1 MIRKNIALFYIY
13 LLFLGTFLLCQEPKA
28 KPHDRTAGSTVD
40 WRTPAEISD
49 YHTTPR
55 YDETMAYARRV
66 AAAAPK
72 QVRVESFGKTGE
84 GRDLIVVI
92 ASKDG
97 VFDPAALHQ
106 ANRPVVLIQN
116 AIHPGEMDGKD
127 SCLALLRDM
136 VITKSKAALL
146 DHAVVLIIPI
156 YNADGHERFGPYN
169 RINQN
174 GPEQMGWRTQSQN
187 LNLNRDYMKADAPET
202 RAFLKLWNR
211 WLPDFF
217 VDDHVTDGADYQY
230 DVTYALD
237 TGPDVDPALAGW
249 QRETLA
255 PYMEQSVTA
264 AGHKIAPYVS
274 PADEADLS
282 KGLLISQDT
291 PRFST
296 GYMVLQ
302 NRPGML
308 VELHMLK
315 DYKMRVTG
323 NYEILR
329 ALLEAINRDAE
340 KLVAMNR
347 AADAATVAA
356 GKHFDSGAAFPLQL
370 ASTGETQPFHFLGYK
385 YTRSLS
391 EVSGAMRIEYSPEL
405 AEYDIPRQTALKP
418 VLTIAP
424 PRAYI
429 VPAQWTQVI
438 AVLEAHGLQLEHTT
452 APWSAEVETYR
463 CTPTW
468 QERPFE
474 GRIPV
479 AGAAQ
484 SGARKKSIC
493 TAAQEKLSFPAGS
506 VVVPLDQRAAKVAI
520 HFLEPD
526 GPDSAVSWGFFDA
539 IFEQKEY
546 GEAYV
551 LEKLAREMMAKD
563 PKLKQEFE
571 AKVAGDPKFAA
582 DPNARL
588 NFFYQHSPWWDPYM
602 NRYPVGRLT
611 SLEGVPL
618 GAAPAKPHLD

>member
-1 MIRKNIALFYIY
+1 MKIKPRFSFAISFLLVTAAFGQKNISNPA
-13 LLFLGTFLLCQEPKA
+13 
-28 KPHDRTAGSTVD
+28 D

-49 YHTTPR
+49 YRTTPR
-55 YDETMAYARRV
+55 YEETMAYVRRA

-72 QVRVESFGKTGE
+72 QVKIETFGKTGE
-84 GRDLIVVI
+84 GRDLYVV
-92 ASKDG
+92 AVSKDG

-106 ANRPVVLIQN
+106 AERPIVLIQN
-116 AIHPGEMDGKD
+116 AIHAGEMDGKD

-146 DHAVVLIIPI
+146 DRAVVLMIPI
-156 YNADGHERFGPYN
+156 YNADGHERFGQYN

-174 GPEQMGWRTQSQN
+174 GPEQMGWRTQAQN
-187 LNLNRDYMKADAPET
+187 LNLNRDYLKADAPET
-202 RAFLKLWNR
+202 RAFLKLWNK

-230 DVTYALD
+230 DVTYTLD
-237 TGPDVDPALAGW
+237 TGLDVDPALAGW
-249 QRETLA
+249 QHDVLA
-255 PYMEQSVTA
+255 PYLEQSVTA
-264 AGHKIAPYVS
+264 AGHKIAPYINLVEETD
-274 PADEADLS
+274 PA
-282 KGLLISQDT
+282 KGITNSQDM

-296 GYMVLQ
+296 GYMILQ

-315 DYKMRVTG
+315 DYKTRVTG

-329 ALLEAINRDAE
+329 ALLEAINRDAG

-347 AADAATVAA
+347 AADAATIAA
-356 GKHFDSGAAFPLQL
+356 GKQFAPGAAFPLQL
-370 ASTGETQPFHFLGYK
+370 TPSGTETFHFLGYK

-391 EVSGAMRIEYSPEL
+391 EISGAIRIEYSHEPWEQ
-405 AEYDIPRQTALKP
+405 DVPRQSGLKP

-438 AVLEAHGLQLEHTT
+438 DVLEAHGLRLERTA

-463 CTPTW
+463 CTPAW
-468 QERPFE
+468 QAKPFE
-474 GRIPV
+474 GRIPL
-479 AGAAQ
+479 AASAE
-484 SGARKKSIC
+484 SGAREKSMC
-493 TAAQEKLSFPAGS
+493 KAVQEKLSFPVGS

-526 GPDSAVSWGFFDA
+526 GPDSAVSWGFFNS

-546 GEAYV
+546 AEGYV
-551 LEKLAREMMAKD
+551 LEKLAREMMTKD
-563 PKLKQEFE
+563 PKVKQEFE
-571 AKVAGDPKFAA
+571 AKVASDPRFAA
-582 DPNARL
+582 SPDARL
-588 NFFYQHSPWWDPYM
+588 NFFYQHSPWWDQYKD
-602 NRYPVGRLT
+602 RYPVGRLK

-618 GAAPAKPHLD
+618 AQVKRE